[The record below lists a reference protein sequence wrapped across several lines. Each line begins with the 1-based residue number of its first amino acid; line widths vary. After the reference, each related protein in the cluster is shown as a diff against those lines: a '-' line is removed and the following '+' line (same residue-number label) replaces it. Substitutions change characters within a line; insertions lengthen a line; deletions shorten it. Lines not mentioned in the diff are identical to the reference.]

1 MTTVFNQLPAP
12 LIDALEAAFS
22 IDKPTAIQ
30 NDALPPI
37 LEGSNVILQSPT
49 GSGKTL
55 AYLLPLLAHL
65 HPEEPANQL
74 LIVAPTQELSVQ
86 IANVVRALN
95 EHLSLPYPIAVLNG
109 GANITHQIEKLKK
122 KPAILVGTPGRIVEL
137 FEKKK
142 INGQTINALVF
153 DEVDALLDYD
163 HGKIVY
169 TIQKKLRRSTQ
180 IVAASASASASIS
193 MEAQQF
199 LRKNI
204 DQVVFLLANEEATLN
219 PNISHFTIH
228 CETRKKFEH
237 LRHALAAIDGKTLI
251 FLNGDQEITLLQER
265 LAHHGICAGAL
276 CANMKKLDRQHT
288 LEAFRKG
295 TTTILIS
302 SDLSARGLDIP
313 DIDQII
319 NMDFPHQPMTYVH
332 RAGRTARGTAKGAAL
347 SFVSDADSAAI
358 RIYKRDL
365 GVEFTEVHFSKGEIV
380 LGASPK
386 AIKKSPKKSVK
397 KDKNKGKPKRIKRKE
412 S

>member
-1 MTTVFNQLPAP
+1 MTTVFKQLPDP
-12 LIDALEAAFS
+12 LQKALHQAFE
-22 IDKPTAIQ
+22 IEHPTDIQ
-30 NDALPPI
+30 KDTLPPI
-37 LEGSNVILQSPT
+37 LEGKNVVLQSPT

-55 AYLLPLLAHL
+55 AYLLPLLARI
-65 HPEEPANQL
+65 HPEEAANQL

-86 IANVVRALN
+86 IANVIRAMN
-95 EHLSLPYPIAVLNG
+95 THLAVPYQVAVLNG

-122 KPAILVGTPGRIVEL
+122 KPAVLVGTPGRIVEL

-142 INGQTINALVF
+142 INGQTITAMVF
-153 DEVDALLDYD
+153 DEVDALLEYD
-163 HGKIVY
+163 HGKIVH
-169 TIQKKLRRSTQ
+169 TIQKKCRRSTQ
-180 IVAASASASASIS
+180 LVAASASIN

-204 DQVVFLLANEEATLN
+204 EEVVFLLANEEATLN

-228 CETRKKFEH
+228 CEARKKFDY

-265 LAHHGICAGAL
+265 LAHHSIFAGAL

-332 RAGRTARGTAKGAAL
+332 RAGRTARGEAHGATL
-347 SFVSDADSAAI
+347 SFVSHADSAAI

-365 GVEFTEVHFSKGEIV
+365 GIDFTEVHFAEGQLV
-380 LGASPK
+380 LGPSPK
-386 AIKKSPKKSVK
+386 ATKKATTKKAPKKN
-397 KDKNKGKPKRIKRKE
+397 KNKGLPNRMKRKE
-412 S
+412 R